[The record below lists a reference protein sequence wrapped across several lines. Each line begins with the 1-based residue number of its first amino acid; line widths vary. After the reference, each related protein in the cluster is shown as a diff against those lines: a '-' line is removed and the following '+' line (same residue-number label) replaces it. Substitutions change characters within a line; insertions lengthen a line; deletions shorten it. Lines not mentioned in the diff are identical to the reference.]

1 MNVTTE
7 SDLDELAFRFFKLF
21 ARYEYA
27 LKAMGFTRAGSKG
40 QAEPDWDA
48 FANDVGQVALGFGEP
63 ESTARA
69 YLFEHPPKRQM
80 LVDKRIEWEEVSNED
95 RSAQALFGHMRRVR
109 NNLYHGGKFN
119 GNWPE
124 PDRSRE
130 LLTHVLA
137 LLEAMPAHHQ
147 QLANALAGNAA

>member
-1 MNVTTE
+1 MNTTTE

-27 LKAMGFTRAGSKG
+27 LKAMGFARAGSKG

-48 FANDVGQVALGFGEP
+48 FANEIGQVALDFGEP
-63 ESTARA
+63 NAKARA
-69 YLFEHPPKRQM
+69 YLFEHPPKRQV
-80 LVDKRIEWEEVSNED
+80 LVEKRIEWAEVSNED

-119 GNWPE
+119 GNWLE
-124 PDRSRE
+124 PHRSQE

-137 LLEAMPAHHQ
+137 LLEALPAHHQ
-147 QLANALAGNAA
+147 RLEDALAGNVA